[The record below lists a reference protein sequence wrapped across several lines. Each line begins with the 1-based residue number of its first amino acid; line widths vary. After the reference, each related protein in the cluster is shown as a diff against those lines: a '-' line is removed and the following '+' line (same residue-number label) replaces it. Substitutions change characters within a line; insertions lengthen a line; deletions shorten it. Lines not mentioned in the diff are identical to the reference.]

1 MIQENLAFITS
12 PLQLM
17 NLREFCESKSIN
29 KETFQ
34 IVLKYSKNPI
44 SAQSLEREIARDKEN
59 WGAIFTIPN
68 TKKFLH
74 SRAITRKLQ
83 SRAWLLLVSGEIN
96 SWWQNVIAANISYKK
111 RVIIDDG
118 TMTVFDYHTRLTDGF
133 TFNKSKVVK
142 NLALKAMGLTPP
154 SFHQERV
161 TLFTIFPLPPTEHV
175 KIEKNELTFFKTTLH
190 SSDYKKTKKPSLC
203 TAFIGQPLTMEG
215 LISEQEY
222 IDVISDFAK
231 KFVEKCIYFPHR
243 SEHPGTLS
251 KINDIDGIEVAEHG
265 APIEKVIGSNDSMYQ
280 AIGGIYSTAL
290 FTLHI
295 LCPKTPI
302 YFYPISQ
309 LKTASEKLVERV
321 TVIETYLL
329 QQDNTIAC
337 SWKS

>member
-34 IVLKYSKNPI
+34 IILKYSKNPT
-44 SAQSLEREIARDKEN
+44 SAQSLKREIARDEEN
-59 WGAIFTIPN
+59 WGAIITIPN

-74 SRAITRKLQ
+74 TRTITRKLQ
-83 SRAWLLLVSGEIN
+83 SRAWILLVSGEIN

-118 TMTVFDYHTRLTDGF
+118 TMTVFDYHSRLTEGF
-133 TFNKSKVVK
+133 TFKKSKMAK
-142 NLALKAMGLTPP
+142 NIALRAMGLTPP
-154 SFHQERV
+154 SFLQERV
-161 TLFTIFPLPPTEHV
+161 TLFTIFPLTSTEYV
-175 KIEKNELTFFKTTLH
+175 TIEKNELIYFKSTLH
-190 SSDYKKTKKPSLC
+190 SSNYNRTKKSSLC
-203 TAFIGQPLTMEG
+203 TAFIGQPLTKEG

-231 KFVEKCIYFPHR
+231 KFNAKCIYFPHR
-243 SEHPGTLS
+243 SEHPDTLN
-251 KINDIDGIEVAEHG
+251 KINNIDGIEIIGHD
-265 APIEKVIGSNDSMYQ
+265 APIEKVIGSNEFMYR

-309 LKTASEKLVERV
+309 LKTASEKLVERG
-321 TVIETYLL
+321 TLIETYLF
-329 QQDNTIAC
+329 QQDNTTAC
-337 SWKS
+337 S